1 VDVVRVILEPIC
13 ARPWLVGVRSCV
25 YSTCENVSG
34 LPLQF
39 GFIPTQ
45 AVQAVTPPRPLSV
58 SRPPGAWTHWLG
70 VLAFAIGVLSS
81 LIFIK
86 EAMKFAGPIHS
97 AAGIGNRYAP

>member
-1 VDVVRVILEPIC
+1 MDVVRVILEPIC

-70 VLAFAIGVLSS
+70 VLAFAIGGAILFD
-81 LIFIK
+81 LYQGGDEIRR
-86 EAMKFAGPIHS
+86 ADTLCRW
-97 AAGIGNRYAP
+97 NR